1 MKVLKKTD
9 DYTVY
14 QKRSGRYA
22 VIGADNS
29 PINGDEKVKILVA
42 EGIVKQAVAAPE
54 PEIVEEAVAEEAVV
68 EEAVAEEEA
77 APEVAAEPAAEEEPV
92 AAVAEE
98 PAPEVAEEPAAEEA
112 PAEEAPETKE

>member
-22 VIGADNS
+22 VIGADNN
-29 PINGDEKVKILVA
+29 PINGDDKVKILVA
-42 EGIVKQAVAAPE
+42 EGLVKQAVAAPE
-54 PEIVEEAVAEEAVV
+54 PEVVEEAVV
-68 EEAVAEEEA
+68 EE
-77 APEVAAEPAAEEEPV
+77 PAAEE
-92 AAVAEE
+92 A

-112 PAEEAPETKE
+112 PAEEAPAEEAPAEKEPETKE

>member
-14 QKRSGRYA
+14 QKRSGRYG
-22 VIGADNS
+22 VIDADKN
-29 PINGDEKVKILVA
+29 PINGEDKVKILVA
-42 EGIVKQAVAAPE
+42 EGMVKQSVAAAPE
-54 PEIVEEAVAEEAVV
+54 PEVEEAAVEEVV
-68 EEAVAEEEA
+68 EEAAAE
-77 APEVAAEPAAEEEPV
+77 EPAAE
-92 AAVAEE
+92 EE

>member
-22 VIGADNS
+22 VIGADNN

-54 PEIVEEAVAEEAVV
+54 PEVV
-68 EEAVAEEEA
+68 EEAVAEE
-77 APEVAAEPAAEEEPV
+77 VAAEEVVEEAAAEE
-92 AAVAEE
+92 
-98 PAPEVAEEPAAEEA
+98 
-112 PAEEAPETKE
+112 PETKE